1 MFSAFGQGRIL
12 IFDFLHDLKYIL
24 AIYSA
29 TTPTKAF
36 WAIFF
41 CKLTSIIHML
51 KQ

>member
-41 CKLTSIIHML
+41 LQID
-51 KQ
+51 Q